1 MSKFV
6 LTAQL
11 QLQAPRNTRQ
21 VVTQMQQQLGNAVN
35 IPVNPVIN
43 NQALANANAQLTK
56 VSVSAQS
63 VSKNLGTARKSADSF
78 GAALGA
84 AARRFASITLATGFF
99 LGITRAMGSAVGRA
113 VEFEKEMLKISQV
126 TGKSIRQLSELSN
139 EVTRLATTFGV
150 SSEEILNSARTL
162 TQAGFAA
169 KDVTKAIEIL
179 AQTDLA
185 ATFDNISD
193 TTEGA
198 VAILRQFRGEVRAAG
213 GEVQFLR
220 QAMDAINA
228 VSKNFAVESADLI
241 SVVRR
246 TGGVF
251 EAAGGKLNEL
261 IALFTSVRGTTRE
274 TADTI
279 ATGFR
284 TIFTRIQRTETIDQ
298 LRELGIVLQD
308 STGKFVGPLE
318 AIKRLSIGLSAL
330 DPRDFRFNEIV
341 EQLGGFRQIGKVIP
355 LIKQYE
361 TSTAALA
368 IANDS
373 LGSTAQ
379 DAAIAQQG
387 LGNQFAQLK
396 EKFDATMRSLVG
408 SDTFQNLAASAIT
421 FAESILKIVE
431 ALEPLLPMLT
441 ALAAFKLGQIAV
453 PAFGRFA
460 GIGGRNQGGR
470 IHAFNSGGF
479 VPGTGNRDTVPAML
493 TPGEFVIRKSS
504 VKKIGAQRLAQM
516 NGYNKGG
523 SVYDPNFGAAILTPN
538 SAKGDFAG
546 GYTQWTNS
554 TPISLTPNKGVT
566 DPQGQESMK
575 SIAAKVRKKVDP
587 DGDMKD
593 FELDFRMASLRELT
607 KTPATIVKS
616 TPNATVY
623 KAFIDGIEEGI
634 SQGTGIAASYVAKK
648 IPNASYTIPEGR
660 AQMDNFMASI
670 NEGAKGNMF
679 EQVMD
684 AFGEPFDDRVADPR
698 RPFDYTP
705 GQFEQMRPAFA
716 GILASAEYIDAKAS
730 QDSAQADSM
739 RPKVI
744 NQRARDAIHSPT
756 FEKNIIDQMLKGGA
770 AQEELTEQQMLT
782 ASLGAAMR
790 NANFFGG
797 KIGKYNKGGSVDT
810 VPAMLTP
817 GEYVINKKAAQEI
830 GYGNLNR
837 MNKSGVAHFNTGGP
851 VQFFNKGTTGAGVP
865 GGAGMNVGA
874 NVNSSMEALAS
885 SATRLSYQ
893 LETISNAVS
902 GVIDDFNLLGTIDDK
917 VLAAVQPLS
926 NAIAEASQGVSS
938 VDNKLLST
946 LTAAVSPLYEAIAN
960 AASGISA
967 LDNILLQAFE
977 TAVVPLNTAMVDA
990 SAGISKIDETL
1001 NKTIMNAVNKLTTP
1015 MEKLVQGIEKTK
1027 NELTEV
1033 ETPLTAMKQKAE
1045 ALNGALNK
1053 LAESLTEKIDD
1064 LNPVKTGASNL
1075 SIALVDTGAAFK
1087 SVVKRFASQVMSG
1100 ARTLSSSLTKSSGAT
1115 NISTHLSNLGPQ
1127 AERFGIQLAKGSSAT
1142 IHFTRFM
1149 GSLNGALVRFET
1161 AIINA
1166 MDDISKMGLTGGG
1179 LNQKLLELE
1188 MRIEQ
1193 LEQQLAK
1200 MTTQAAQAG
1209 NNLAKTG
1216 TTAAASGA
1224 AAAGGGG
1231 AMMMGNQLAMF
1242 GMMAGMMV
1250 TQFMDMEEATRKA
1263 TDAAIMVSSIFAMLG
1278 LQVLESIS
1286 SKVAEAGASK
1296 TAAMADTEEAAASQA
1311 SAAASLGA
1319 VAGMMALS
1327 VVVGVI
1333 AFKMIKA
1340 SAAAEEL
1347 SKGITETLRDF
1358 SRGEGTANLD
1368 LAQAQAKQALLL
1380 EAQAAATWGG
1390 AVKGLVAGVGI
1401 AILAVSAIA
1410 TAGATA
1416 ALFIAAAGAGI
1427 GAYIGEAGAT
1437 IAAGLGETT
1446 STFVTAAYL
1455 AAQAL
1460 NEFGATTKEIATLE
1474 LDGAEKLQR
1483 QIEAGQKLA
1492 TETTKATTA
1501 SAIGGFQLSGL
1512 SEEELGSKTL
1522 GEIIES
1528 SSEMLSSAAE
1538 QNFQSAQDMA
1548 SGAKETARRLREEGK
1563 SFEDIMA
1570 NADVQSALTTY
1581 TNNIYAAVQA
1591 QSLLNGTAE
1600 KLARERLNLTGVSEL
1615 EMTVAQKR
1623 MLAAETAAQA
1633 EFAAAQASEEHRQ
1646 AIEERM
1652 KAEDEAARKAKE
1664 SADQRLAAD
1673 RQLAMQAAQ
1682 LTADLNTLSVS
1693 LIGLGTQLG
1702 MMELELGSLTGSI
1715 KQYKNQN
1722 VALIGTLQ
1730 SGQVTDES
1738 AAAAR
1743 SVGDRFGIR
1752 NEVNQLLSDIESSEE
1767 LRQKLTNQGLEQL
1780 KGELSDPA
1788 ISGERLDDFLRDAE
1802 IDLSGLSPEIRAE
1815 ILDMLRDGL
1824 KPEEIETIIDMVN
1837 GANEERI
1844 KVLQDLAKAEQQYLN
1859 GLFNFGTAIVK
1870 SQNDYMKSLK
1880 NLAEAHA
1887 RGAERI
1893 AQAEGR
1899 ELTVQEVAGQQNAIR
1914 QAGMGAVGLAGGA
1927 GVQGTAIQFAAVSK
1941 KMKEAD
1947 AALRTLIEGGADQ
1960 EDIIKLQNAQ
1970 KDLANQANVLKNN
1983 LKELANQAKLA
1994 AAIMG
1999 EIELERS
2006 KREAVQG
2013 LISEFTFATN
2023 EQRMQ
2028 MNQSMMALQRVLQ
2041 TGTLASIPDEMRGAV
2056 GGLLD
2061 QLKDIELLPGMTG
2074 ADVKKRLEIQTA
2086 NQMAMRTRG
2095 FGLLPEEIK
2104 RIFERTTKEDK
2115 LINDLRALNREE
2127 QQAAKLLADIEAQQ
2141 MQNLI
2146 QTLNKL
2152 ADSLAGAMIN
2162 VGAPGAFGGGGAGNV
2177 VAGPNARGGWA
2188 NLNKGGDLA
2197 GLTMVDFKK
2206 QGPDVIP
2213 AMLSKGEFVV
2223 NPKAAK
2229 RNAGIL
2235 EEINSNKVSYFKG
2248 GGWTDG
2254 TNNPQTMVKFP
2265 LGKTRQDITDKLTGY
2280 GESFLAANK
2289 DFDTANQKYTK
2300 EQQDRDMGQSFG
2312 NKDRE
2317 SNLYWMNEGKRKAV
2331 WDKYYD
2337 KMKDTGRQLTIDTE
2351 STGLDEADQKLFMMA
2366 KNIKEPWHYLMMQ
2379 KAFVAS
2385 GRNQG
2390 GEGLYM
2396 PSWWK
2401 KNIARGLVNNMGPE
2415 TIKKGSFLPWE
2426 GGFWGT
2432 EGVNWGNLLD
2442 DLLYADISRKA
2453 MADKFGGIKKAY
2465 TQMPMS
2471 DLFNF
2476 FSAVVPF
2483 NNEPPYWETHRKAIV
2498 HARSIWQSF
2507 NKAYEKKG
2515 GFYEA
2520 LFPNYQD
2527 VSWDTVSTGT
2537 DKADTLELYGGSK
2550 SGFVADGNKWADML
2564 AKGPSDDLFWRL
2576 ATVGSKG
2583 WDTPAKNIWWRT
2595 MNEYDWVRYATEG
2608 MDEASDL
2615 GSEWYNRN
2623 LALLPVKQYR
2633 DNIFKKYDYDL
2644 SQYLDSAKSEG
2655 RIALK
2660 DFYSTF
2666 DADAEGDAKKDQQRK
2681 LQAIIGNIQAIQ
2693 PPVEVTKNQ
2702 LGKDKA
2708 IDKLFNETARK
2719 SLHDYAGDVDSYG
2732 AVSAQLDYV
2741 PWDATTWG
2749 APRFSDIY
2757 QDTDNVRQKA
2767 NKNIADAQAIYKKLN
2782 SEMTPKEVADSL
2794 DSASKILRNGDVS
2807 GAGAN
2812 FLNNV
2817 LAAAV
2822 AEEKPVN
2829 EEVVDQVIEADVDAI
2844 VKKFKSPF
2852 MSDDQKKQGLIDAWA
2867 KYNEAAKKAKLA
2879 GNRPLANTFMRIA
2892 PIFDYIRRNAK
2903 EEGVDIPDASRY
2915 IGQLPASA
2923 GLFNAMFPFL
2933 SGSAKSDASKGVF
2946 GSIESQLR
2954 EAVKYNFL
2962 TGLDEK
2968 GPIFNSRALQ
2978 NRGMQVRVGPMGFG
2992 QEQTLKI
2999 GKDTDAMIKLLY
3011 HWVTSDYLKFNQA
3024 HFPTRQELAMMG
3036 QFFNMANVTDA
3047 FENLEKASLLQF
3059 NGLVNL
3065 GNKVDAEGNDIEG
3078 TSGMDI
3084 LTKVLGEKTA
3094 KDIQKKIGPAIA
3106 GFATGGHVGGVH
3118 MKPSASD
3125 TVPAMLTPGEFVM
3138 QKSAVD
3144 KYGVGFMQRINA
3156 GKGSTGPYFQE
3167 GGGVERPRPGT
3178 GDPQANRLAQG
3189 SRDVLGRGSM
3199 DLGPKIDWPQGLPV
3213 NIGDLIKKFDL
3224 YASLERFKASR
3235 NYSEAQLEYA
3245 RKIYGIDDWDKPN
3258 YAYTYQMLAQGFV
3271 EAERKNYELLKNNI
3285 LTALGGSLS
3294 FTQMVDVGQ
3303 LLEFIQR
3310 SNMGAEMPTVTE
3322 RNFGIRLN
3330 TGVGRPETFEG
3341 LMGYVTRNLLFGEP
3355 LATGDGAGLGYMHS
3369 DDFGM
3374 MFGEDAQKKYFPAID
3389 QKPATW
3395 GGHNY
3400 TDKNGWLLSDG
3411 KFHAL
3416 ETRAREIRAE
3426 APRLTDK
3433 FANDVTALFNYISRQ
3448 AFADAGIDWDT
3459 FGVDDQKRILLNS
3472 TGAFTGVIKKARQEA
3487 RVIFAGSWSDMNIGL
3502 PDNLKAL
3509 GDTLDRASAMIS
3521 SQDLERYRAAKVNA
3535 YDNAYARGMQIL
3547 KNLEPDRDPA
3557 VGVLQRNSGGGVP
3570 GSGNRDTVPAMLTP
3584 GEFVMRKSAVQ
3595 KYGLGFMRAINDSSP
3610 SVRVGRGVQYKHEG
3624 DVMGAGSSID
3634 FSGLSNS
3641 ISQLGNQV
3649 STSLSAFET
3658 AFLGFSK
3665 LSSMISDTINSIANL
3680 NITHTVNISGSL
3692 SIPGF
3697 SQQAIDGIVKVISE
3711 QITNSTDGK
3720 IRRAL
3725 RKFKRDQDNRT

>member
-1 MSKFV
+1 M
-6 LTAQL
+6 
-11 QLQAPRNTRQ
+11 
-21 VVTQMQQQLGNAVN
+21 
-35 IPVNPVIN
+35 
-43 NQALANANAQLTK
+43 
-56 VSVSAQS
+56 
-63 VSKNLGTARKSADSF
+63 
-78 GAALGA
+78 
-84 AARRFASITLATGFF
+84 
-99 LGITRAMGSAVGRA
+99 
-113 VEFEKEMLKISQV
+113 
-126 TGKSIRQLSELSN
+126 
-139 EVTRLATTFGV
+139 
-150 SSEEILNSARTL
+150 
-162 TQAGFAA
+162 
-169 KDVTKAIEIL
+169 
-179 AQTDLA
+179 A

-516 NGYNKGG
+516 NVYNKGG
-523 SVYDPNFGAAILTPN
+523 SVYEPNFGAAILTPN
-538 SAKGDFAG
+538 SAKGDFAA
-546 GYTQWTNS
+546 GYKQWTNS

-566 DPQGQESMK
+566 DPQGQESMR
-575 SIAAKVRKKVDP
+575 SIAAKVRQQVDP

-607 KTPATIVKS
+607 KTPATVLKS
-616 TPNATVY
+616 TPNANIY
-623 KAFIDGIEEGI
+623 QAFIEGIEEGI
-634 SQGTGIAASYVAKK
+634 SQGTGIAAAYVARKL
-648 IPNASYTIPEGR
+648 PNASYTIPEGR
-660 AQMDNFMASI
+660 AQMDTFMASI

-684 AFGEPFDDRVADPR
+684 AFGEPFDSRVADPR

-705 GQFEQMRPAFA
+705 GQFESMRPAFA

-756 FEKNIIDQMLKGGA
+756 FLENVTNAMLKGGA
-770 AQEELTEQQMLT
+770 AQEELTEQQKLR
-782 ASLGAAMR
+782 ASLSAAYK
-790 NANFFGG
+790 NASFFGG

-1001 NKTIMNAVNKLTTP
+1001 NKTIVNSVNKLTAP

-1027 NELTEV
+1027 GELTEV

-1045 ALNGALNK
+1045 ALNGALTK
-1053 LAESLTEKIDD
+1053 LAESLTEKVDD
-1064 LNPVKTGASNL
+1064 LNPVKTGASSL

-1087 SVVKRFASQVMSG
+1087 SVVKQFASQVMSG

-1127 AERFGIQLAKGSSAT
+1127 AQKFGTQLAGGTKAT
-1142 IHFTRFM
+1142 NQFTRFLT
-1149 GSLNGALVRFET
+1149 SLNSAVMQFEN
-1161 AIINA
+1161 AILNA
-1166 MDDISKMGLTGGG
+1166 MDDISKMGITGGA
-1179 LNQKLLELE
+1179 LNSKLLELE

-1200 MTTQAAQAG
+1200 MTQQAAQTG

-1278 LQVLESIS
+1278 LQVLESIT

-1296 TAAMADTEEAAASQA
+1296 AAAMADTQEAAASQA

-1327 VVVGVI
+1327 VVVGFI

-1347 SKGITETLRDF
+1347 AKGLGDTLRDF

-1368 LAQAQAKQALLL
+1368 IAQAQAKQALQL
-1380 EAQAAATWGG
+1380 EAEASGIISGALQGLAIAAIGSA
-1390 AVKGLVAGVGI
+1390 
-1401 AILAVSAIA
+1401 AILISVG
-1410 TAGATA
+1410 TAGTGA
-1416 ALFIAAAGAGI
+1416 ALAVAAAGAAI
-1427 GAYIGEAGAT
+1427 GAVMGEAGAT

-1446 STFVTAAYL
+1446 STFVTAAFY

-1474 LDGAEKLQR
+1474 LEGAEKLQR

-1492 TETTKATTA
+1492 TATTEA
-1501 SAIGGFQLSGL
+1501 TSARAIGDFQLTGL

-1522 GEIIES
+1522 GEMIEA

-1538 QNFQSAQDMA
+1538 QNFQSAQDIA
-1548 SGAKETARRLREEGK
+1548 SGVKETARRLRDEGK
-1563 SFEDIMA
+1563 SFEDIIA

-1581 TNNIYAAVQA
+1581 TANIYAAVQA

-1600 KLARERLNLTGVSEL
+1600 KLARERLNLVGVSEA

-1633 EFAAAQASEEHRQ
+1633 DIRATQASEEHRQ

-1682 LTADLNTLSVS
+1682 LAAELNTLSVS

-1802 IDLSGLSPEIRAE
+1802 IDLSGLSPEIREE

-2152 ADSLAGAMIN
+2152 ANNLAGAMIN
-2162 VGAPGAFGGGGAGNV
+2162 VGVPGAFGGGGAGNV

-2254 TNNPQTMVKFP
+2254 TNNPQTMVNFP
-2265 LGKTRQDITDKLTGY
+2265 LGQTRQNITDKLTGY

-2289 DFDTANQKYTK
+2289 EFGGAKHKYTK
-2300 EQQDRDMGQSFG
+2300 EQQDRDMEESFG
-2312 NKDRE
+2312 GKEQE
-2317 SNLYWMNEGKRKAV
+2317 SWLYWMNGGKRKAV
-2331 WDKYYD
+2331 WHKYYD
-2337 KMKDTGRQLTIDTE
+2337 KMKGAGERLKMDSE
-2351 STGLDEADQKLFMMA
+2351 STSFSQSDQEFFRTA
-2366 KNIKEPWHYLMMQ
+2366 KNIENPLHYLLMQ

-2390 GEGLYM
+2390 AKGLYN
-2396 PSWWK
+2396 PSFW
-2401 KNIARGLVNNMGPE
+2401 NGMISRGLFENMSVEARERAVENSILGMF
-2415 TIKKGSFLPWE
+2415 SDQ
-2426 GGFWGT
+2426 
-2432 EGVNWGNLLD
+2432 NLCDYLWS
-2442 DLLYADISRKA
+2442 DISRKE

-2465 TQMPMS
+2465 T
-2471 DLFNF
+2471 
-2476 FSAVVPF
+2476 
-2483 NNEPPYWETHRKAIV
+2483 E
-2498 HARSIWQSF
+2498 
-2507 NKAYEKKG
+2507 
-2515 GFYEA
+2515 
-2520 LFPNYQD
+2520 
-2527 VSWDTVSTGT
+2527 
-2537 DKADTLELYGGSK
+2537 
-2550 SGFVADGNKWADML
+2550 
-2564 AKGPSDDLFWRL
+2564 
-2576 ATVGSKG
+2576 
-2583 WDTPAKNIWWRT
+2583 
-2595 MNEYDWVRYATEG
+2595 
-2608 MDEASDL
+2608 
-2615 GSEWYNRN
+2615 
-2623 LALLPVKQYR
+2623 
-2633 DNIFKKYDYDL
+2633 
-2644 SQYLDSAKSEG
+2644 
-2655 RIALK
+2655 
-2660 DFYSTF
+2660 
-2666 DADAEGDAKKDQQRK
+2666 
-2681 LQAIIGNIQAIQ
+2681 
-2693 PPVEVTKNQ
+2693 
-2702 LGKDKA
+2702 
-2708 IDKLFNETARK
+2708 
-2719 SLHDYAGDVDSYG
+2719 
-2732 AVSAQLDYV
+2732 
-2741 PWDATTWG
+2741 
-2749 APRFSDIY
+2749 
-2757 QDTDNVRQKA
+2757 
-2767 NKNIADAQAIYKKLN
+2767 
-2782 SEMTPKEVADSL
+2782 
-2794 DSASKILRNGDVS
+2794 
-2807 GAGAN
+2807 
-2812 FLNNV
+2812 
-2817 LAAAV
+2817 
-2822 AEEKPVN
+2822 
-2829 EEVVDQVIEADVDAI
+2829 
-2844 VKKFKSPF
+2844 
-2852 MSDDQKKQGLIDAWA
+2852 
-2867 KYNEAAKKAKLA
+2867 
-2879 GNRPLANTFMRIA
+2879 
-2892 PIFDYIRRNAK
+2892 
-2903 EEGVDIPDASRY
+2903 
-2915 IGQLPASA
+2915 LPAS
-2923 GLFNAMFPFL
+2923 
-2933 SGSAKSDASKGVF
+2933 
-2946 GSIESQLR
+2946 E
-2954 EAVKYNFL
+2954 
-2962 TGLDEK
+2962 
-2968 GPIFNSRALQ
+2968 
-2978 NRGMQVRVGPMGFG
+2978 
-2992 QEQTLKI
+2992 
-2999 GKDTDAMIKLLY
+2999 
-3011 HWVTSDYLKFNQA
+3011 
-3024 HFPTRQELAMMG
+3024 
-3036 QFFNMANVTDA
+3036 
-3047 FENLEKASLLQF
+3047 
-3059 NGLVNL
+3059 
-3065 GNKVDAEGNDIEG
+3065 
-3078 TSGMDI
+3078 
-3084 LTKVLGEKTA
+3084 
-3094 KDIQKKIGPAIA
+3094 
-3106 GFATGGHVGGVH
+3106 
-3118 MKPSASD
+3118 
-3125 TVPAMLTPGEFVM
+3125 
-3138 QKSAVD
+3138 
-3144 KYGVGFMQRINA
+3144 
-3156 GKGSTGPYFQE
+3156 
-3167 GGGVERPRPGT
+3167 
-3178 GDPQANRLAQG
+3178 
-3189 SRDVLGRGSM
+3189 
-3199 DLGPKIDWPQGLPV
+3199 
-3213 NIGDLIKKFDL
+3213 
-3224 YASLERFKASR
+3224 
-3235 NYSEAQLEYA
+3235 
-3245 RKIYGIDDWDKPN
+3245 
-3258 YAYTYQMLAQGFV
+3258 
-3271 EAERKNYELLKNNI
+3271 
-3285 LTALGGSLS
+3285 
-3294 FTQMVDVGQ
+3294 
-3303 LLEFIQR
+3303 
-3310 SNMGAEMPTVTE
+3310 
-3322 RNFGIRLN
+3322 
-3330 TGVGRPETFEG
+3330 
-3341 LMGYVTRNLLFGEP
+3341 
-3355 LATGDGAGLGYMHS
+3355 
-3369 DDFGM
+3369 
-3374 MFGEDAQKKYFPAID
+3374 
-3389 QKPATW
+3389 
-3395 GGHNY
+3395 
-3400 TDKNGWLLSDG
+3400 
-3411 KFHAL
+3411 
-3416 ETRAREIRAE
+3416 
-3426 APRLTDK
+3426 LTD
-3433 FANDVTALFNYISRQ
+3433 
-3448 AFADAGIDWDT
+3448 
-3459 FGVDDQKRILLNS
+3459 
-3472 TGAFTGVIKKARQEA
+3472 
-3487 RVIFAGSWSDMNIGL
+3487 
-3502 PDNLKAL
+3502 
-3509 GDTLDRASAMIS
+3509 
-3521 SQDLERYRAAKVNA
+3521 
-3535 YDNAYARGMQIL
+3535 
-3547 KNLEPDRDPA
+3547 
-3557 VGVLQRNSGGGVP
+3557 
-3570 GSGNRDTVPAMLTP
+3570 
-3584 GEFVMRKSAVQ
+3584 
-3595 KYGLGFMRAINDSSP
+3595 
-3610 SVRVGRGVQYKHEG
+3610 
-3624 DVMGAGSSID
+3624 
-3634 FSGLSNS
+3634 
-3641 ISQLGNQV
+3641 
-3649 STSLSAFET
+3649 
-3658 AFLGFSK
+3658 FL
-3665 LSSMISDTINSIANL
+3665 
-3680 NITHTVNISGSL
+3680 
-3692 SIPGF
+3692 
-3697 SQQAIDGIVKVISE
+3697 
-3711 QITNSTDGK
+3711 
-3720 IRRAL
+3720 
-3725 RKFKRDQDNRT
+3725 

>member
-21 VVTQMQQQLGNAVN
+21 VVNQMQQQLGSAVN
-35 IPVNPVIN
+35 IPINPVIN
-43 NQALANANAQLTK
+43 TQALSNAQKQLTQ
-56 VSVSAQS
+56 VSVSAQT

-126 TGKSIRQLSELSN
+126 TGKSVRQLSELSS

-460 GIGGRNQGGR
+460 GVGGRNQGGR

-504 VKKIGAQRLAQM
+504 VKKIGAQKLAQM

-538 SAKGDFAG
+538 SAKGDYSG
-546 GYTQWTNS
+546 GYKQWTKTS
-554 TPISLTPNKGVT
+554 PINLSGSKGVT
-566 DPQGQESMK
+566 DPQGIKAMEA
-575 SIAAKVRKKVDP
+575 IEARVRKKVDP
-587 DGDMKD
+587 DFDDKD
-593 FELDFRMASLRELT
+593 FPAMFQVAAQRELT
-607 KTPATIVKS
+607 KTPATILKS
-616 TPNATVY
+616 TPNANIY
-623 KAFIDGIEEGI
+623 KAFVEGIEEGI
-634 SQGTGIAASYVAKK
+634 SQGTGIAANYVAAKL
-648 IPNASYTIPEGR
+648 PGSSYTIPKGR
-660 AQMDNFMASI
+660 EQMDTFMASI

-684 AFGEPFDDRVADPR
+684 AFGEPFDSRVADPR
-698 RPFDYTP
+698 RPFDYLP
-705 GQFEQMRPAFA
+705 GQFGAMRNAFNS
-716 GILASAEYIDAKAS
+716 ILADAEYIDAKAS

-744 NQRARDAIHSPT
+744 NQRARDALGNPT
-756 FEKNIIDQMLKGGA
+756 FEKNIIDVMLKGGA
-770 AQEELTEQQMLT
+770 LQEELTEQQMLT

-790 NANFFGG
+790 NASFFGG

-817 GEYVINKKAAQEI
+817 GEYVINKKSAQEI

-977 TAVVPLNTAMVDA
+977 TAVVPLNAAMVDA

-1001 NKTIMNAVNKLTTP
+1001 NKTIVASVNKLTAP

-1027 NELTEV
+1027 GELTEV
-1033 ETPLTAMKQKAE
+1033 ETPLTGMKTKVE

-1075 SIALVDTGAAFK
+1075 SIALVDTGVAFK
-1087 SVVKRFASQVMSG
+1087 SVVKQFASQVMSG
-1100 ARTLSSSLTKSSGAT
+1100 ARTLTSSLTKSSGAT
-1115 NISTHLSNLGPQ
+1115 NVSAHLSNLGPQ
-1127 AERFGIQLAKGSSAT
+1127 AQKFGAQLASGTKAT
-1142 IHFTRFM
+1142 NQFTRFLT
-1149 GSLNGALVRFET
+1149 SLNSAVMQFEN
-1161 AIINA
+1161 AILNA
-1166 MDDISKMGLTGGG
+1166 MDDISKMGITGGA

-1200 MTTQAAQAG
+1200 MTQQAAQTG

-1216 TTAAASGA
+1216 TTAVASGA
-1224 AAAGGGG
+1224 VAGGGG

-1286 SKVAEAGASK
+1286 SKVAESAASK
-1296 TAAMADTEEAAASQA
+1296 TAAMADAEEAVASQA

-1368 LAQAQAKQALLL
+1368 LAKAQAQQALKL
-1380 EAQAAATWGG
+1380 EAEAAGTLSGALKGLAVAAVVAG
-1390 AVKGLVAGVGI
+1390 AVVLSIASAGTFTAL
-1401 AILAVSAIA
+1401 AI
-1410 TAGATA
+1410 T
-1416 ALFIAAAGAGI
+1416 AAGAAI
-1427 GAYIGEAGAT
+1427 GAIMGEAGAT
-1437 IAAGLGETT
+1437 VAAGLSETT
-1446 STFVTAAYL
+1446 DTFVTAAFY

-1474 LDGAEKLQR
+1474 LEGAEKLQR

-1492 TETTKATTA
+1492 TDTSKATAATA
-1501 SAIGGFQLSGL
+1501 VGDFQLTGL
-1512 SEEELGSKTL
+1512 SAEELGSKTL
-1522 GEIIES
+1522 GEMIEA
-1528 SSEMLSSAAE
+1528 SSEMLSAAAE
-1538 QNFQSAQDMA
+1538 QNFQSAQDIA
-1548 SGAKETARRLREEGK
+1548 SGVKETARRLRDEGK
-1563 SFEDIMA
+1563 SFEDIIA
-1570 NADVQSALTTY
+1570 NADVQSALTAY
-1581 TNNIYAAVQA
+1581 TANIYAAVQA

-1600 KLARERLNLTGVSEL
+1600 KLARERLNLVNVSDA

-1633 EFAAAQASEEHRQ
+1633 DMRATQASEEHRQ

-1664 SADQRLAAD
+1664 SADRRLAAD

-1682 LTADLNTLSVS
+1682 LAANLNTLSVS

-1743 SVGDRFGIR
+1743 SVGGRFGIT

-1767 LRQKLTNQGLEQL
+1767 LRQKLTNQGLDQL

-1788 ISGERLDDFLRDAE
+1788 ISGERLDNFLRDAE

-1815 ILDMLRDGL
+1815 VLDMLRDGL
-1824 KPEEIETIIDMVN
+1824 KPDEIEKIIDMVN

-1859 GLFNFGTAIVK
+1859 GLFSFGTAIVK
-1870 SQNDYMKSLK
+1870 SQNEYMKSLK

-1960 EDIIKLQNAQ
+1960 EDIIKVQNAQ

-2006 KREAVQG
+2006 KREAVRG
-2013 LISEFTFATN
+2013 LISDFTFATN

-2028 MNQSMMALQRVLQ
+2028 MNQNMMALQRVLQ

-2056 GGLLD
+2056 SGLLD

-2086 NQMAMRTRG
+2086 NQMAVRSRG

-2115 LINDLRALNREE
+2115 LINDLRALNKEE
-2127 QQAAKLLADIEAQQ
+2127 QAAAKLLADIQAQE
-2141 MQNLI
+2141 MANLI
-2146 QTLNKL
+2146 QALNRL
-2152 ADSLAGAMIN
+2152 ANNLAGAMIN
-2162 VGAPGAFGGGGAGNV
+2162 VGNPAVLGGGGAGNV

-2265 LGKTRQDITDKLTGY
+2265 LGQTRQDITDKLTGY
-2280 GESFLAANK
+2280 GESFLGANK
-2289 DFDTANQKYTK
+2289 DFDGAKHKYTK
-2300 EQQDRDMGQSFG
+2300 EQQDRDMGESFG
-2312 NKDRE
+2312 GKDHE
-2317 SNLYWMNEGKRKAV
+2317 SWLYWMNGGKRIAV
-2331 WDKYYD
+2331 WGKYYD
-2337 KMKDTGRQLTIDTE
+2337 KMKQAGRDLTVDTE
-2351 STGLDEADQKLFMMA
+2351 STGFDWGDQKMFRMA
-2366 KNIKEPWHYLMMQ
+2366 KDIKEPWHYLLMQ

-2390 GEGLYM
+2390 GKGLYT

-2401 KNIARGLVNNMGPE
+2401 KNIARGLFDNVSPE
-2415 TIKKGSFLPWE
+2415 RIEKASWNPLS

-2432 EGVNWGNLLD
+2432 EGVNWGNLVD
-2442 DLLYADISRKA
+2442 DLLYTDISREK
-2453 MADKFGGIKKAY
+2453 MADKFGGVKKAY

-2471 DLFNF
+2471 DLLNL

-2483 NNEPPYWETHRKAIV
+2483 GNEPPYWETHRKAAV
-2498 HARSIWQSF
+2498 HARSVWQGF
-2507 NKAYEKKG
+2507 NKAYKKGG
-2515 GFYEA
+2515 GFYESF
-2520 LFPNYQD
+2520 FPNYQSVGWGG
-2527 VSWDTVSTGT
+2527 VSSQS

-2550 SGFVADGNKWADML
+2550 SGFIADGNKWADML
-2564 AKGPSDDLFWRL
+2564 AKGPSDNLFWRL

-2583 WDTPAKNIWWRT
+2583 WDTSLKEMYWRN

-2608 MDEASDL
+2608 MDQMSGL

-2623 LALLPVKQYR
+2623 LALLPIKQYR

-2644 SQYLDSAKSEG
+2644 SQYLDTAKSPG
-2655 RIALK
+2655 RAALK

-2666 DADAEGDAKKDQQRK
+2666 DADAGEDAKKAQQAK
-2681 LQAIIGNIQAIQ
+2681 LGKIIGNIQAIQ

-2719 SLHDYAGDVDSYG
+2719 SLNAYVGDVDSYG
-2732 AVSAQLDYV
+2732 QISAQLDYV

-2782 SEMTPKEVADSL
+2782 NEMTPKEVAGSL
-2794 DSASKILRNGDVS
+2794 DEASKILRNGDVS
-2807 GAGAN
+2807 AAGAN

-2817 LAAAV
+2817 LAAQV

-2968 GPIFNSRALQ
+2968 GPVFNSKALQ
-2978 NRGMQVRVGPMGFG
+2978 NRGIQVALGPMGFG
-2992 QEQTLKI
+2992 QVRDLKI

-3024 HFPTRQELAMMG
+3024 HAPTRQELAMMG

-3047 FENLEKASLLQF
+3047 FGNLEKASLLQF
-3059 NGLVNL
+3059 NGLVGL
-3065 GNKVDAEGNDIEG
+3065 GNKVDAEGNEIAG

-3084 LTKVLGEKTA
+3084 LTKVLGEQVA
-3094 KDIQKKIGPAIA
+3094 NDIQKKIGPAVA

-3167 GGGVERPRPGT
+3167 GGNVERPQT
-3178 GDPQANRLAQG
+3178 GRGDDRANQLAAG
-3189 SRDVLGRGSM
+3189 ARTALGRGSM
-3199 DLGPKIDWPQGLPV
+3199 DLGPKINWPQGGPL
-3213 NIGDLIKKFDL
+3213 NIGDLIHRFDEL
-3224 YASLERFKASR
+3224 ASLDRFKASR
-3235 NYSEAQLEYA
+3235 KYSDASLESA
-3245 RKIYGIDDWDKPN
+3245 RKMYGIYPSDKN
-3258 YAYTYQMLAQGFV
+3258 NGYIQTYRRLSVGFV

-3285 LTALGGSLS
+3285 FTALGGSLS

-3303 LLEFIQR
+3303 LLEFIGNPR
-3310 SNMGAEMPTVTE
+3310 LFGAVKGQD
-3322 RNFGIRLN
+3322 FGISLN
-3330 TGVGRPETFEG
+3330 PEVRMPETFEG
-3341 LMGYVTRNLLFGEP
+3341 TMGYVMRNLLFGEP
-3355 LATGDGAGLGYMHS
+3355 LPTSKIDPVGLNPS
-3369 DDFGM
+3369 SFASVFGP
-3374 MFGEDAQKKYFPAID
+3374 DAAKKYFPTID
-3389 QKPATW
+3389 PRPATW
-3395 GGHNY
+3395 GGYNY
-3400 TDKNGWLLSDG
+3400 PDKHGWLLSDG

-3416 ETRAREIRAE
+3416 ETRARNIRSE
-3426 APRLTDK
+3426 TPQLSDK
-3433 FANDVTALFNYISRQ
+3433 FANDVTTLFNYISSQ
-3448 AFADAGIDWDT
+3448 SFANA
-3459 FGVDDQKRILLNS
+3459 GVDWESFTADGQGRILLNS
-3472 TGAFTGVIKKARQEA
+3472 TGAFTGVMKKHRLKAA
-3487 RVIFAGSWSDMNIGL
+3487 DIYKGAWSAMNIEF
-3502 PDNLKAL
+3502 PENLKAL

-3521 SQDLERYRAAKVNA
+3521 AQDLMRYRQAKVNA
-3535 YDNAYARGMQIL
+3535 YDNAWTRGML
-3547 KNLEPDRDPA
+3547 TLRNLEPDNEPQA
-3557 VGVLQRNSGGGVP
+3557 GVLQRNSGGGVP
-3570 GSGNRDTVPAMLTP
+3570 GSGNTDTVPAMLTP

-3595 KYGLGFMRAINDSSP
+3595 KYGLGFMRAINNSSP
-3610 SVRVGRGVQYKHEG
+3610 SVRVGRGVQHKHDG
-3624 DVMGAGSSID
+3624 DVMGAGGGID

-3649 STSLSAFET
+3649 STSLSAFES

-3665 LSSMISDTINSIANL
+3665 LSSMLSDTINSIANL
-3680 NITHTVNISGSL
+3680 NITHTINVSGSL
-3692 SIPGF
+3692 NIPGF
-3697 SQQAIDGIVKVISE
+3697 SQQAINDIVNTISS
-3711 QITNSTDGK
+3711 QIADSTDGK
-3720 IRRAL
+3720 VKQAL
-3725 RKFKRDQDNRT
+3725 SRFKRDQDNRT